1 MAKHIIKMPGDK
13 WQMRKINICKSDH
26 QGIVFQYRKCL
37 HKFQRRRSSLRLSKS
52 KSKIEQ
58 KEHKIQRVHR
68 K

>member
-37 HKFQRRRSSLRLSKS
+37 HKSEQEEQ
-52 KSKIEQ
+52 SKI
-58 KEHKIQRVHR
+58 I
-68 K
+68 